1 VSRNLF
7 TDARK
12 GLRWLVQA
20 SRVVSERG
28 ETPAAQT
35 GWFKLPLDK
44 KSQNMRWDIRL
55 VAPARA
61 FVKTAVGDAT
71 VIRFT
76 ADRAQSVL
84 VRLGHHHASEPP
96 V

>member
-7 TDARK
+7 RDARK
-12 GLRWLVQA
+12 GLWCVVQA
-20 SRVVSERG
+20 SSVVSERG
-28 ETPAAQT
+28 ETTTAQT

-55 VAPARA
+55 VAPTRA

-71 VIRFT
+71 FIRFT
-76 ADRAQSVL
+76 ADRAQSVF

>member
-12 GLRWLVQA
+12 GLQWLVQA
-20 SRVVSERG
+20 SRVVSEHG
-28 ETPAAQT
+28 ETTAAQT

-55 VAPARA
+55 VAPTRA
-61 FVKTAVGDAT
+61 FVKIAVGDAT

-76 ADRAQSVL
+76 ADWAQSVFGH
-84 VRLGHHHASEPP
+84 LGDHHASEPP